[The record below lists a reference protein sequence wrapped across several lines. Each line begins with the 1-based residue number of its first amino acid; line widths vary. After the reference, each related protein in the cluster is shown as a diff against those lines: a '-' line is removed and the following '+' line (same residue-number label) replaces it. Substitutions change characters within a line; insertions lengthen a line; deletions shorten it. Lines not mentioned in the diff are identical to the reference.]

1 MAIAAILGE
10 SMRRGPALAL
20 LSSLLIPAAAQATLL
35 VYLSDEDLTAEAD
48 AVVQGEVLSV
58 ESYRDAR
65 RDRVFTRVTLGVSEY
80 LKGHGPDEVIVRVA
94 GGVVGDLEYRVLGAP
109 QFAVGEEVVLFLQA
123 RTDAN
128 GVVGMIQGKLR
139 VTTDERGEKWVT
151 REIGGVALVARDG
164 RAPAR
169 PTRPMRFRLAE
180 LRTLVRRVLPT
191 LPAAPQRA
199 LAGAPYSE

>member
-1 MAIAAILGE
+1 
-10 SMRRGPALAL
+10 MRRGFALAL
-20 LSSLLIPAAAQATLL
+20 LASLLIPAAAQATLL

-65 RDRVFTRVTLGVSEY
+65 RDRVFTWVTLGVSEY

-109 QFAVGEEVVLFLQA
+109 QFTVGEEVVLFLQA

-180 LRTLVRRVLPT
+180 LRTIVSRVLPT
-191 LPAAPQRA
+191 LPATQQRA